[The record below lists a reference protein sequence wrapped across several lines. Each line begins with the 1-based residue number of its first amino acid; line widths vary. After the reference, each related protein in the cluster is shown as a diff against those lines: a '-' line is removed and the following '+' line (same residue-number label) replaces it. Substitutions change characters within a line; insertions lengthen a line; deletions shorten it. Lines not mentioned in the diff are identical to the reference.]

1 MGLAGRVQFI
11 DQYAALEASLKQGL
25 SKGVISSLEA
35 TNANYLLRFGQQR
48 SQFAGQFMTNGR
60 VKLETTKKPGGVES
74 VYRSTSGVNLVD
86 VANALNKANL
96 ADDVAQENMFTV
108 FLAGER
114 AKQVGWEKLN
124 FSNPQKAKAEYDSIV
139 DQLKTNKV
147 AQEAFNEAKKL
158 YKEYN
163 AGLLDFLVETG
174 ALPAGKAAELKIGR
188 AHV

>member
-1 MGLAGRVQFI
+1 MLFRSGFQFFRKKTDVSSVVAQEPGIVDKVLGNIMGLAGRVQFI

-108 FLAGER
+108 FLADR
-114 AKQVGWEKLN
+114 KSTRLN
-124 FSNPQKAKAEYDSIV
+124 SS
-139 DQLKTNKV
+139 
-147 AQEAFNEAKKL
+147 
-158 YKEYN
+158 
-163 AGLLDFLVETG
+163 
-174 ALPAGKAAELKIGR
+174 
-188 AHV
+188 H